1 MSGIDT
7 RTLAELPDGVAVT
20 SVVRSDDGHQ
30 MHVYEVRRYG
40 LLIAAA
46 YTLSEIAQYLQQVL
60 S

>member
-7 RTLAELPDGVAVT
+7 RTLAELPQGVAVT
-20 SVVRSDDGHQ
+20 SVLRSDNGRQ

-40 LLIAAA
+40 LLVAVA
-46 YTLSEIAQYLQQVL
+46 YTLSEIAQYLQQIV